1 MSSKKRAYTAE
12 EDWSFIMFKIIEEVV
27 GKLTN
32 LDEVEEVGEG
42 SYETYEEDD
51 VHYHGY
57 YLERCHC

>member
-1 MSSKKRAYTAE
+1 
-12 EDWSFIMFKIIEEVV
+12 MFKIIEEVV

-32 LDEVEEVGEG
+32 LDEVEEVGKG
-42 SYETYEEDD
+42 SHETYEEDD